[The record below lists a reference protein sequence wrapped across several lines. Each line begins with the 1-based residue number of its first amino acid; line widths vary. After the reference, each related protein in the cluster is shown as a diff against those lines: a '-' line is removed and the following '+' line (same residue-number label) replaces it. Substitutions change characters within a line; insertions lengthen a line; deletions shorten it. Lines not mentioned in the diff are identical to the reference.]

1 MANTSNMIINNDVLE
16 EYTGSDEYVVIP
28 DGIKT
33 IGTGAFGDVDS
44 LIEVILPEGVEEL
57 G

>member
-33 IGTGAFGDVDS
+33 IGTGVFGDVDS
-44 LIEVILPEGVEEL
+44 LIEVILA
-57 G
+57 